1 MLYIFFLI
9 LTHLSR
15 FTILDGK
22 DVKAAKKIISTSKQ
36 HAKHLFAGPITQQ
49 SIAEKVKDT
58 DGQTAKSV

>member
-1 MLYIFFLI
+1 MYIFILI
-9 LTHLSR
+9 LSCLYG

-22 DVKAAKKIISTSKQ
+22 DVKVAKKIISTSEQ

-49 SIAEKVKDT
+49 SIEEKVKDT

>member
-22 DVKAAKKIISTSKQ
+22 DVKAAKKIISTSER
-36 HAKHLFAGPITQQ
+36 HAKHLFVGPITQQ
-49 SIAEKVKDT
+49 SIEEIVKDT